1 MKKFLTFAVTFA
13 FTLALLFV
21 LPSCGNAE
29 NGEKADAPDFTVL
42 DSDEA
47 LDVKKVSLESLCDLS
62 DMTFERIFGDD
73 DDYEEIKR
81 YYTADD
87 MRFINCIIVVT
98 ENGIYRTFSVTS
110 STPRPREVSLA
121 KTFIEFYEPK
131 YKITDLTLG
140 SEVKIERAYRNTVSY
155 HDPFILGGRAFG
167 NGEMLSQPKEN
178 CANTYIYGFDAG
190 EDARSTY
197 EYFDISNGYPT
208 PKPEEELKDDV
219 SATAFIYY
227 MWQVRGTGKQIF
239 DFAAEST
246 AESE

>member
-1 MKKFLTFAVTFA
+1 MNKILIIAAISVLT
-13 FTLALLFV
+13 LFC
-21 LPSCGNAE
+21 LISCGNAE

-42 DSDEA
+42 DSDES

-73 DDYEEIKR
+73 EEIKR

-87 MRFINCIIVVT
+87 MRFINCFIVVT
-98 ENGIYRTFSVTS
+98 EDGIYRTFSTAS
-110 STPRPREVSLA
+110 STPLPRKASIA

-140 SEVKIERAYRNTVSY
+140 GEVKIERAYRNTVSY
-155 HDPFILGGRAFG
+155 HDPFVLGARAFG
-167 NGEMLSQPKEN
+167 KGETLSQPKEN
-178 CANTYIYGFDAG
+178 CVSTYIYNFDAG

-208 PKPEEELKDDV
+208 PKSEDDLRNAP
-219 SATAFIYY
+219 SATAFINY

>member
-1 MKKFLTFAVTFA
+1 MKKVLTFAVTFA

-98 ENGIYRTFSVTS
+98 EDGIYRTFSVTS

-121 KTFIEFYEPK
+121 KTYIEFYEPK

-167 NGEMLSQPKEN
+167 KGETLSQPKEN
-178 CANTYIYGFDAG
+178 YANTYIYGFDAG
-190 EDARSTY
+190 EDGRSTY

-208 PKPEEELKDDV
+208 PKSEEELKDDV

>member
-1 MKKFLTFAVTFA
+1 MKKILISAISI
-13 FTLALLFV
+13 LALFCLM
-21 LPSCGNAE
+21 SCGKA
-29 NGEKADAPDFTVL
+29 EKADAPDFTVL

-47 LDVKKVSLESLCDLS
+47 LGVKKVSLESLCDLS

-73 DDYEEIKR
+73 EEIKR

-87 MRFINCIIVVT
+87 MRFINCFIVVT
-98 ENGIYRTFSVTS
+98 EDGIYRTFSTAS
-110 STPRPREVSLA
+110 STLRPREVSLA

-131 YKITDLTLG
+131 NKITDLTLG

-155 HDPFILGGRAFG
+155 HDPFILGNRAFAH
-167 NGEMLSQPKEN
+167 EALSQSKEN
-178 CANTYIYGFDAG
+178 CDGAYIYGFDAG

-208 PKPEEELKDDV
+208 PKSEEELKDDV

-246 AESE
+246 TESE

>member
-1 MKKFLTFAVTFA
+1 MKKVLTFAVTFA

-21 LPSCGNAE
+21 LPSCGKA
-29 NGEKADAPDFTVL
+29 EKADAPDFTVL
-42 DSDEA
+42 DSDES

-73 DDYEEIKR
+73 EEIKR

-87 MRFINCIIVVT
+87 MRFINCFIVVT
-98 ENGIYRTFSVTS
+98 EDGIYRTFSTAS
-110 STPRPREVSLA
+110 STPLPRKASKA
-121 KTFIEFYEPK
+121 KTYIEFYEPK
-131 YKITDLTLG
+131 NKITDLTLG
-140 SEVKIERAYRNTVSY
+140 GEVKIERAYRNTASY
-155 HDPFILGGRAFG
+155 HDPFIFCARAFG
-167 NGEMLSQPKEN
+167 KGETLSQPKEN
-178 CANTYIYGFDAG
+178 CVSTYIYNFDAG

-208 PKPEEELKDDV
+208 PKSEDDLRNDP
-219 SATAFIYY
+219 SATAFINY

>member
-1 MKKFLTFAVTFA
+1 MKKILISAISI
-13 FTLALLFV
+13 LALFCLM
-21 LPSCGNAE
+21 SCGKA
-29 NGEKADAPDFTVL
+29 EKADAPDFTVL

-47 LDVKKVSLESLCDLS
+47 LGVKKVSLESLCDLS

-73 DDYEEIKR
+73 EEIKR

-87 MRFINCIIVVT
+87 MRFINCFIVVT
-98 ENGIYRTFSVTS
+98 EDGIYRTFSTAS
-110 STPRPREVSLA
+110 STLRPREVSLA

-131 YKITDLTLG
+131 NKITDLTLG

-155 HDPFILGGRAFG
+155 HDPFILGNRAFAH
-167 NGEMLSQPKEN
+167 EALSQPKEN
-178 CANTYIYGFDAG
+178 CDGAYIYGFDAG

-208 PKPEEELKDDV
+208 PKSEEELKDDV

>member
-1 MKKFLTFAVTFA
+1 MKKVLTFAVTFA

-42 DSDEA
+42 DSDEV

-87 MRFINCIIVVT
+87 MRLINCFIVVT
-98 ENGIYRTFSVTS
+98 EDGIYRTFSTAS
-110 STPRPREVSLA
+110 STQRPREVSLA
-121 KTFIEFYEPK
+121 KTYIEFYEPK

-140 SEVKIERAYRNTVSY
+140 SEVKIERAYRNTASY
-155 HDPFILGGRAFG
+155 HDPFILGNRAFAH
-167 NGEMLSQPKEN
+167 EALSQPKEN
-178 CANTYIYGFDAG
+178 CDGAYIYGFDAG

-208 PKPEEELKDDV
+208 PKSEEELKDDV

-246 AESE
+246 AESK

>member
-21 LPSCGNAE
+21 LPSCGKA
-29 NGEKADAPDFTVL
+29 EKAAAPDFTVL
-42 DSDEA
+42 DSDEV

-87 MRFINCIIVVT
+87 MRFINCFIVVT
-98 ENGIYRTFSVTS
+98 EDGIYRTFSTAS
-110 STPRPREVSLA
+110 STLRPREVSLA
-121 KTFIEFYEPK
+121 KTYIEFYEPK

-140 SEVKIERAYRNTVSY
+140 SDVKIERAYRNTASY
-155 HDPFILGGRAFG
+155 HDPFILGGRAFAH
-167 NGEMLSQPKEN
+167 EALSQPKEN
-178 CANTYIYGFDAG
+178 CANAYIYDFDAG

-208 PKPEEELKDDV
+208 PKSEEELKDDV

>member
-1 MKKFLTFAVTFA
+1 MKKILIIAAISVLT
-13 FTLALLFV
+13 LFC
-21 LPSCGNAE
+21 LISCGNAE

-62 DMTFERIFGDD
+62 DMTFERIFGSD
-73 DDYEEIKR
+73 EEIKR

-167 NGEMLSQPKEN
+167 KGEMLSQPKEN
-178 CANTYIYGFDAG
+178 CANTYIYGFDVG

-208 PKPEEELKDDV
+208 PKSEEELKDDV